1 MRAELSKS
9 NIKNKKYK
17 VVVTDGDTKK
27 TINFGEARASDY
39 TINKDPK
46 RKANY
51 LARHAPRENWTDP
64 FTSGYWSRWI
74 LWNQT
79 TIAASVRDL
88 GKRFPSL
95 EIVNKIT

>member
-51 LARHAPRENWTDP
+51 LARHAPREDWTDP
-64 FTSGYWSRWI
+64 FSAAFFARWI
-74 LWNQT
+74 LWNKP
-79 TIAASVRDL
+79 TIDQSLQDL
-88 GKRFPSL
+88 RKRFPNL
-95 EIVNKIT
+95 EIVNKI

>member
-1 MRAELSKS
+1 MKAELSKS
-9 NIKNKKYK
+9 NTKNKKYK
-17 VVVTDGDTKK
+17 VVIKDGNTKK
-27 TINFGEARASDY
+27 TINFGEAGKSDY

-74 LWNQT
+74 LWNKP
-79 TIAASVRDL
+79 TIDQSVRDL
-88 GKRFPSL
+88 RERNKSL
-95 EIVNKIT
+95 DIVNKI

>member
-9 NIKNKKYK
+9 NMRNKKYK
-17 VVVTDGDTKK
+17 VVVTNGDTKK

-74 LWNQT
+74 LWNKP
-79 TIAASVRDL
+79 TIDQSVRDL
-88 GKRFPSL
+88 RERNKSL
-95 EIVNKIT
+95 DIVNKI

>member
-1 MRAELSKS
+1 MKAELSKS
-9 NIKNKKYK
+9 NTKNKKYK
-17 VVVTDGDTKK
+17 VVIKDGNTKK
-27 TINFGEARASDY
+27 TINFGEAGKSDY

-74 LWNQT
+74 LWNKP
-79 TIAASVRDL
+79 TIDQSVRDL
-88 GKRFPSL
+88 RERNKNL

>member
-64 FTSGYWSRWI
+64 FSAAFFARWI
-74 LWNQT
+74 LWNKP
-79 TIAASVRDL
+79 TIDQSLQDL
-88 GKRFPSL
+88 RKRFPNL
-95 EIVNKIT
+95 EIVNKI

>member
-9 NIKNKKYK
+9 NTKNKKYK
-17 VVVTDGDTKK
+17 VIVTDGDTKK

-64 FTSGYWSRWI
+64 FSRGYWAYHI
-74 LWNQT
+74 LWSEP
-79 TIAASVRDL
+79 TIKQSVRKL
-88 GKRFPSL
+88 QKLFPSL
-95 EIVNKIT
+95 EIVNKI

>member
-9 NIKNKKYK
+9 NTKNKKYK
-17 VVVTDGDTKK
+17 VIVTDGDTKK

-64 FTSGYWSRWI
+64 FSAAFFARWI
-74 LWNQT
+74 LWNKP
-79 TIAASVRDL
+79 TIDQSLQDL
-88 GKRFPSL
+88 RKRFPNL
-95 EIVNKIT
+95 EIVNKI